1 MRAGQAFA
9 LPTVACLGGG
19 GRSIETDFLRRRHS
33 TIAVADLSSYPCA
46 IMTFGISLQKE
57 HLVAY
62 GLNEEEFFRLMS
74 DVEDA

>member
-1 MRAGQAFA
+1 
-9 LPTVACLGGG
+9 
-19 GRSIETDFLRRRHS
+19 
-33 TIAVADLSSYPCA
+33 
-46 IMTFGISLQKE
+46 MTFGISLQKE